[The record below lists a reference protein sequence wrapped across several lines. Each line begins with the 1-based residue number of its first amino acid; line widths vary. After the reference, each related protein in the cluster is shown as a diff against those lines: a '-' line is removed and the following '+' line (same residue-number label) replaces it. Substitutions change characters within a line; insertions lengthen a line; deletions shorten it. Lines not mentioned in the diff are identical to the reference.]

1 LSLLWVDAPNDAV
14 AAELLDDP
22 VPAVRA
28 AARAALSGS
37 PDERSRR
44 LAHRA
49 DRFSSGDQKSL
60 VPEPVPGTAGL
71 GVPLPADAVFLRFA
85 SNVAG
90 GRYAFLTR
98 EAPAALGAR
107 LAKAGRGPI
116 APEAFRETLEPEVSG
131 AEEVPENDS
140 GSEMPSAEQMQAAMA
155 MAAKAMGALNEHPNA
170 TPEEQ
175 ARLMAKALGHAQVD
189 VNLGDVYADSET
201 FGNAQL
207 YVVTLANGLDAV
219 VAIYRDLALG
229 STGIGVHLK

>member
-1 LSLLWVDAPNDAV
+1 MPSA
-14 AAELLDDP
+14 
-22 VPAVRA
+22 
-28 AARAALSGS
+28 
-37 PDERSRR
+37 
-44 LAHRA
+44 
-49 DRFSSGDQKSL
+49 
-60 VPEPVPGTAGL
+60 AGL

-85 SNVAG
+85 SDVAG

-116 APEAFRETLEPEVSG
+116 APEAFRETLAPEESG
-131 AEEVPENDS
+131 ADEVPENDSGSENS

-155 MAAKAMGALNEHPNA
+155 MAAKAMGALNEHPDA
-170 TPEEQ
+170 SPEVQ

-189 VNLGDVYADSET
+189 VNLGDVYADSEA

-219 VAIYRDLALG
+219 VAVYRDLALG